1 MIEEHASYESS
12 DGEDRDDRAAPRD
25 EDDRSV
31 DDPNKLF
38 IADLDQTPNDFDKTV
53 EEDDSRGAAGKR
65 KSESQMRHSALE
77 SCDFL
82 DLNSQID
89 YMKRAPGETEGHDEN
104 EEDEYEYEDEDDGSW
119 KSGSSSA
126 KEKKSQNSGDK
137 ASDEQSSQKSDED
150 ASKSAITN
158 KLAGGKM
165 RQRMAMLLK
174 EVKKEE

>member
-1 MIEEHASYESS
+1 
-12 DGEDRDDRAAPRD
+12 
-25 EDDRSV
+25 
-31 DDPNKLF
+31 
-38 IADLDQTPNDFDKTV
+38 
-53 EEDDSRGAAGKR
+53 
-65 KSESQMRHSALE
+65 MRHSALE

-89 YMKRAPGETEGHDEN
+89 YMKRVPGETEGHDEN